1 MRPEACIMTKKKT
14 KSIYGKATKEEID
27 DLEEEGIETAT
38 IPWIKD
44 YEN

>member
-1 MRPEACIMTKKKT
+1 MAYRQACLDIVKRHNP
-14 KSIYGKATKEEID
+14 KATKEEID
-27 DLEEEGIETAT
+27 DLEEEGIQTTT